1 MKNQIFRLCLAAIA
15 IFAAT
20 GQAQRILWVSDCVTE
35 TAPHDQPY
43 IDLLIA
49 EGYTVERLAE
59 PRVMDQAK
67 CDLCNTYDLI
77 IVGRHS
83 DSGQFANDSTEVQLW
98 NSITAP
104 MINMNA
110 YLWRSSRWKWVKS
123 DATNDMSDLLQ
134 IDVPDHPMFK
144 GVTPDENGRVNIIAT
159 GTISLCQQR
168 DPGNGYLLGHRANT
182 GSPQVWMVYWETG
195 LEFYVGAG
203 QSAGGPRL
211 AFAASAGGSGTDGQY
226 NLSEAGKTIL
236 LNAVY
241 QMSGA
246 TFDRKPTVSAND
258 LIAYANEAIQLSAS
272 IFDPEDAVTIAWS
285 KVKGPGEVTFS
296 DAAAASPTVSFTKKG
311 QYVLKLEVTD
321 TANVVTV
328 EINAYVKDRADDKL
342 IAHWDFDN
350 LPDPNTLVDV
360 TGNGFDG
367 VWKTL
372 VFGSEPNVV
381 PGHISGSSTAAA
393 LGGTGY
399 WEITNAYENDPNF
412 DALAAGA
419 TIAAWVSISK
429 TLDTL
434 YPMII
439 GHGVNGWRLQVNDN
453 RWNFIQ
459 SDSFDLFGT
468 YPPIDGFWHHVV
480 AVYDGVNAKVKLYV
494 DGALNAEADTRPG
507 LLLGR
512 GTAYPHVQV
521 GNRGD
526 AQRVWPGLID
536 DIAVYNYAL
545 SDEAIAALA
554 EAGDRQ
560 LYITAGPDQTIQ
572 FRGDPV
578 QMDATL
584 FVDDGIPAPAALTW
598 AVVSVPLGADPTK
611 VVFDNPHTEDPLV
624 DFPPVAGTYVL
635 RLTADD
641 TTRQV
646 ADGVSVVLV
655 VPTTCADVIA
665 EGHGLATDLNEDCRV
680 NLEDLAL
687 VAADWMRC
695 VDPSDATCEW
705 PY

>member
-1 MKNQIFRLCLAAIA
+1 
-15 IFAAT
+15 
-20 GQAQRILWVSDCVTE
+20 
-35 TAPHDQPY
+35 
-43 IDLLIA
+43 
-49 EGYTVERLAE
+49 
-59 PRVMDQAK
+59 MDQAK

-110 YLWRSSRWKWVKS
+110 YLWRSNRWKWVKS

-203 QSAGGPRL
+203 QSVG
-211 AFAASAGGSGTDGQY
+211 AAVGVRRVGRRQRHRRAVQPERGRQDDT
-226 NLSEAGKTIL
+226 SERGIPDERSDIRPQAHC
-236 LNAVY
+236 
-241 QMSGA
+241 
-246 TFDRKPTVSAND
+246 RAND
-258 LIAYANEAIQLSAS
+258 LIAYANGYPVERS

-453 RWNFIQ
+453 RWNFVQ
-459 SDSFDLFGT
+459 PDSF
-468 YPPIDGFWHHVV
+468 
-480 AVYDGVNAKVKLYV
+480 
-494 DGALNAEADTRPG
+494 
-507 LLLGR
+507 
-512 GTAYPHVQV
+512 
-521 GNRGD
+521 
-526 AQRVWPGLID
+526 
-536 DIAVYNYAL
+536 
-545 SDEAIAALA
+545 
-554 EAGDRQ
+554 
-560 LYITAGPDQTIQ
+560 
-572 FRGDPV
+572 
-578 QMDATL
+578 
-584 FVDDGIPAPAALTW
+584 
-598 AVVSVPLGADPTK
+598 
-611 VVFDNPHTEDPLV
+611 
-624 DFPPVAGTYVL
+624 
-635 RLTADD
+635 
-641 TTRQV
+641 
-646 ADGVSVVLV
+646 
-655 VPTTCADVIA
+655 
-665 EGHGLATDLNEDCRV
+665 
-680 NLEDLAL
+680 
-687 VAADWMRC
+687 
-695 VDPSDATCEW
+695 
-705 PY
+705 